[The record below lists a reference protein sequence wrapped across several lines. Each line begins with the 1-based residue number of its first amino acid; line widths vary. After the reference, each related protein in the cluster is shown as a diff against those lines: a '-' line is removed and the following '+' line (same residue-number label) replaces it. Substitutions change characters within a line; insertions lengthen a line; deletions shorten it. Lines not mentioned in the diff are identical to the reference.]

1 MNAKYAMNS
10 VRSWEKYRT
19 NGAGAGRYTTTAA
32 SVLQARRTL
41 SKPKPL
47 FTVCPDRIA
56 WMPGTTKAGLA
67 TRAAKSVTTK
77 TMNPTNAR
85 VHKTER
91 TDRPPDGGGGGR

>member
-1 MNAKYAMNS
+1 MGKVISKKPPRLPPALRYAADEALPHWSN
-10 VRSWEKYRT
+10 VQLL
-19 NGAGAGRYTTTAA
+19 A
-32 SVLQARRTL
+32 SK
-41 SKPKPL
+41 SKPL